1 MKVLVINCGS
11 SSLKFKLYD
20 LPADNTAALMAEG
33 LVEEIGREKSKFS
46 YRDTRSPD
54 KIVGDVVAKD
64 HTQAVAAMKDMLLD
78 AEHGLFKDKIEVDA
92 CGHRVV
98 HGRELFSNSALV
110 TPEVR
115 GAIEACIGIAP
126 LHNPP
131 NLAGIAACENIFPWS
146 APGRGLRHGFSP
158 DHAAACVHLRLA
170 QGPARRNHVRKY
182 GFHGTSH
189 EYVARRCAELMK
201 KDFAKLKII
210 TCHLGNGSSITAV
223 KDGQSYDTSM
233 GLTPLEGLLM
243 GTRTGDMD
251 PAVVLYI
258 MDKDKLS
265 PQEMNT
271 LLNSKSGVKGV
282 SGISND
288 MRQLIAKSKEGDAR
302 AQLALDMFDYRLIK
316 YIGSYVAAMAGC
328 DAIVFTG
335 GIGEND
341 VAMRARVLEP
351 LRFMGVEIDPERN
364 SSPAKEKVITRD
376 GSRICAWVVPT
387 NEELM
392 IARKTK
398 AIVEQ
403 GRVPVDSRLRLL
415 PVSESFTGRARRRSS
430 PRPESVR
437 PAKPWLPPQPVQ
449 VADRAPARPRWPWRV
464 HSQFRAG
471 SCLAGASP
479 GTAVHPS
486 ANEAHRWQ
494 DRSSALP

>member
-20 LPADNTAALMAEG
+20 LPADDGATMMAEG
-33 LVEEIGREKSKFS
+33 VVEEIGREKSKFS

-115 GAIEACIGIAP
+115 GAIEECIGIAP

-131 NLAGIAACENIFPWS
+131 NLAGIAACEKIFP
-146 APGRGLRHGFSP
+146 GLPQVAVFDTAFHQTMPPHVYTYGLP
-158 DHAAACVHLRLA
+158 KDQLD
-170 QGPARRNHVRKY
+170 RNHVRKY

-201 KDFAKLKII
+201 KDYTKIKII

-223 KDGQSYDTSM
+223 KNGQSFDTSM

-288 MRQLIAKSKEGDAR
+288 MRQIIAKAKEGDAR
-302 AQLALDMFDYRLIK
+302 AQLALDMFDYRLVK

-341 VAMRARVLEP
+341 VPMRARVLAP
-351 LRFMGVEIDPERN
+351 LRFMGVEIDPDRN
-364 SSPAKEKVITRD
+364 SSAAKEKVITRED
-376 GSRICAWVVPT
+376 SRISAWVVPT

-403 GRVPVDSRLRLL
+403 GRS
-415 PVSESFTGRARRRSS
+415 T
-430 PRPESVR
+430 VR
-437 PAKPWLPPQPVQ
+437 
-449 VADRAPARPRWPWRV
+449 
-464 HSQFRAG
+464 
-471 SCLAGASP
+471 
-479 GTAVHPS
+479 
-486 ANEAHRWQ
+486 
-494 DRSSALP
+494 

>member
-20 LPADNTAALMAEG
+20 LPADTATLMAEG
-33 LVEEIGREKSKFS
+33 VVEEIGREKSKFS
-46 YRDTRSPD
+46 YRDSRSPE

-78 AEHGLFKDKIEVDA
+78 AEHGLFKDKIDVDA

-115 GAIEACIGIAP
+115 RAIEDCIGIAP

-131 NLAGIAACENIFPWS
+131 NLAGIAACEKIFP
-146 APGRGLRHGFSP
+146 GLPQVAVFDTAFHQTMPPHVYTYGLP
-158 DHAAACVHLRLA
+158 KDQLD
-170 QGPARRNHVRKY
+170 RNHVRKY

-201 KDFAKLKII
+201 KDFAQIKII

-223 KDGQSYDTSM
+223 KNGQSFDTSM

-271 LLNSKSGVKGV
+271 LLNSKSGIKGV

-288 MRQLIAKSKEGDAR
+288 MRQVIAKAKEGDAR
-302 AQLALDMFDYRLIK
+302 AKLALDMFDYRLIK
-316 YIGSYVAAMAGC
+316 YIGSYVAAMGGC
-328 DAIVFTG
+328 DAVVFTG

-341 VAMRARVLEP
+341 AAMRARVLEP
-351 LRFMGVEIDPERN
+351 LQFIGIDMDPARN
-364 SSPAKEKVITRD
+364 SSDAKEKVITRD
-376 GSRICAWVVPT
+376 GSRISVWVVPT

-403 GRVPVDSRLRLL
+403 GR
-415 PVSESFTGRARRRSS
+415 
-430 PRPESVR
+430 SVVR
-437 PAKPWLPPQPVQ
+437 
-449 VADRAPARPRWPWRV
+449 
-464 HSQFRAG
+464 
-471 SCLAGASP
+471 
-479 GTAVHPS
+479 
-486 ANEAHRWQ
+486 
-494 DRSSALP
+494 

>member
-20 LPADNTAALMAEG
+20 LPADDTASLMAEG

-54 KIVGDVVAKD
+54 KIVGDVVARD

-115 GAIEACIGIAP
+115 RAIEDCIGIAP

-131 NLAGIAACENIFPWS
+131 NLAGIAACEKIFP
-146 APGRGLRHGFSP
+146 GLPQVAVFDTAFHQTMPPHVYTYGLP
-158 DHAAACVHLRLA
+158 KDQLD
-170 QGPARRNHVRKY
+170 RNHVRKY

-201 KDFAKLKII
+201 KDFAQIKMI

-223 KDGQSYDTSM
+223 KNGQSFDTSM

-271 LLNSKSGVKGV
+271 LLNSKSGIKGV

-288 MRQLIAKSKEGDAR
+288 MRQVIAKAKEGDAR
-302 AQLALDMFDYRLIK
+302 AKLALDMFDYRLVK
-316 YIGSYVAAMAGC
+316 YIGSYVAAMGGC
-328 DAIVFTG
+328 DAVVFTG

-341 VAMRARVLEP
+341 AAMRARVLDP
-351 LRFMGVEIDPERN
+351 LRFIGVDMDPARN
-364 SSPAKEKVITRD
+364 SSDAKEKVITRD
-376 GSRICAWVVPT
+376 GSRISVWVVPT

-392 IARKTK
+392 IARKTR

-403 GRVPVDSRLRLL
+403 G
-415 PVSESFTGRARRRSS
+415 
-430 PRPESVR
+430 
-437 PAKPWLPPQPVQ
+437 
-449 VADRAPARPRWPWRV
+449 
-464 HSQFRAG
+464 
-471 SCLAGASP
+471 
-479 GTAVHPS
+479 
-486 ANEAHRWQ
+486 HR
-494 DRSSALP
+494 

>member
-20 LPADNTAALMAEG
+20 LPADDTASLMAEG

-46 YRDTRSPD
+46 YRDNRSPE

-115 GAIEACIGIAP
+115 RAIEECIGIAP

-131 NLAGIAACENIFPWS
+131 NLAGIAACEKIFP
-146 APGRGLRHGFSP
+146 GLPQVAVFDTAFHQTMPPHVYTYGLP
-158 DHAAACVHLRLA
+158 KDQLD
-170 QGPARRNHVRKY
+170 RNHVRKY

-201 KDFAKLKII
+201 KDFAQIKMI

-223 KDGQSYDTSM
+223 KNGQSFDTSM

-271 LLNSKSGVKGV
+271 LLNSRSGIKGV

-288 MRQLIAKSKEGDAR
+288 MRQVIAKAKEGDAR
-302 AQLALDMFDYRLIK
+302 AKLALDMFDYRLIK
-316 YIGSYVAAMAGC
+316 YIGSYVAAMGGC
-328 DAIVFTG
+328 EAVVFTG

-341 VAMRARVLEP
+341 AAMRARVLDP
-351 LRFMGVEIDPERN
+351 LQFIGIDMDPARN
-364 SSPAKEKVITRD
+364 SSDAKEKVITRD
-376 GSRICAWVVPT
+376 GSRISVWVVPT

-392 IARKTK
+392 IARKTR
-398 AIVEQ
+398 AIIEQ
-403 GRVPVDSRLRLL
+403 GR
-415 PVSESFTGRARRRSS
+415 
-430 PRPESVR
+430 SVVR
-437 PAKPWLPPQPVQ
+437 
-449 VADRAPARPRWPWRV
+449 
-464 HSQFRAG
+464 
-471 SCLAGASP
+471 
-479 GTAVHPS
+479 
-486 ANEAHRWQ
+486 
-494 DRSSALP
+494 

>member
-20 LPADNTAALMAEG
+20 LPAADTATLMAEG

-46 YRDTRSPD
+46 YRDSRSPD

-78 AEHGLFKDKIEVDA
+78 AEHGLFKEKIEVDA

-110 TPEVR
+110 TPTVR

-131 NLAGIAACENIFPWS
+131 NLAGIAACEKIFPDLPQV
-146 APGRGLRHGFSP
+146 AVFDTAFHQTMPPHVYTYGLP
-158 DHAAACVHLRLA
+158 KDQLD
-170 QGPARRNHVRKY
+170 RNHVRKY

-243 GTRTGDMD
+243 GSRTGDMD
-251 PAVVLYI
+251 PAAVLYI

-271 LLNSKSGVKGV
+271 LLNSKSGVRGV

-288 MRQLIAKSKEGDAR
+288 MRQVIAKAKEGDAR
-302 AQLALDMFDYRLIK
+302 AQLALDMFDYRLLK

-341 VAMRARVLEP
+341 LAMRARVLEP
-351 LRFMGVEIDPERN
+351 LRFMGVDIDPERN
-364 SSPAKEKVITRD
+364 SSPAKEKAITRD
-376 GSRICAWVVPT
+376 GSRICAWVIPT

-392 IARKTK
+392 IAQKTK

-403 GRVPVDSRLRLL
+403 
-415 PVSESFTGRARRRSS
+415 ERSS
-430 PRPESVR
+430 VR
-437 PAKPWLPPQPVQ
+437 
-449 VADRAPARPRWPWRV
+449 
-464 HSQFRAG
+464 
-471 SCLAGASP
+471 
-479 GTAVHPS
+479 
-486 ANEAHRWQ
+486 
-494 DRSSALP
+494 

>member
-20 LPADNTAALMAEG
+20 LPADDATLMAEG
-33 LVEEIGREKSKFS
+33 VVEEIGREKSKFS

-78 AEHGLFKDKIEVDA
+78 ADHGLFKDKIEVDA

-115 GAIEACIGIAP
+115 GAIEECIGIAP

-131 NLAGIAACENIFPWS
+131 NLAGIAACEKIFP
-146 APGRGLRHGFSP
+146 GLPQVAVFDTAFHQTMPPHVYTYGLP
-158 DHAAACVHLRLA
+158 KDQLD
-170 QGPARRNHVRKY
+170 RNHVRKY

-201 KDFAKLKII
+201 QDFAKIKII

-223 KDGQSYDTSM
+223 KNGQSFDTSM

-288 MRQLIAKSKEGDAR
+288 MRQIIAKAKEGDAR
-302 AQLALDMFDYRLIK
+302 AQLALDIFDYRLVK

-341 VAMRARVLEP
+341 VAMRSRVLDP
-351 LRFMGVEIDPERN
+351 LRFIGVDIDPARN
-364 SSPAKEKVITRD
+364 SSAAKEKVITRD
-376 GSRICAWVVPT
+376 GSRISAWVVPT

-403 GRVPVDSRLRLL
+403 GRSV
-415 PVSESFTGRARRRSS
+415 AR
-430 PRPESVR
+430 
-437 PAKPWLPPQPVQ
+437 
-449 VADRAPARPRWPWRV
+449 
-464 HSQFRAG
+464 
-471 SCLAGASP
+471 
-479 GTAVHPS
+479 
-486 ANEAHRWQ
+486 
-494 DRSSALP
+494 

>member
-20 LPADNTAALMAEG
+20 LPADDTPTLMAEG
-33 LVEEIGREKSKFS
+33 LVEEIGRDKSKFS
-46 YRDTRSPD
+46 YRDSRSPE
-54 KIVGDVVAKD
+54 KVVGDVVAKD

-78 AEHGLFKDKIEVDA
+78 AEHGLFKNKIEVDA

-115 GAIEACIGIAP
+115 GAIEECIGIAP

-131 NLAGIAACENIFPWS
+131 NLAGIAACEKIFP
-146 APGRGLRHGFSP
+146 GLPQVAVFDTAFHQTMPPHVYTYGLPR
-158 DHAAACVHLRLA
+158 DQLD
-170 QGPARRNHVRKY
+170 RNHVRKY

-210 TCHLGNGSSITAV
+210 TCHLGNGSSIAAV
-223 KDGQSYDTSM
+223 KHGQSFDTSM

-288 MRQLIAKSKEGDAR
+288 MRQLIAKAKEGDAR
-302 AQLALDMFDYRLIK
+302 AQLALDMFDYRLVK

-341 VAMRARVLEP
+341 VAMRARVLDP
-351 LRFMGVEIDPERN
+351 LRFVGVEIDPERN
-364 SSPAKEKVITRD
+364 SSAAKEKVITRD

-403 GRVPVDSRLRLL
+403 GRSL
-415 PVSESFTGRARRRSS
+415 
-430 PRPESVR
+430 VR
-437 PAKPWLPPQPVQ
+437 
-449 VADRAPARPRWPWRV
+449 
-464 HSQFRAG
+464 
-471 SCLAGASP
+471 
-479 GTAVHPS
+479 
-486 ANEAHRWQ
+486 
-494 DRSSALP
+494 

>member
-20 LPADNTAALMAEG
+20 LPADDTASLMAEG

-46 YRDTRSPD
+46 YKDTRSTD

-110 TPEVR
+110 TPKVR
-115 GAIEACIGIAP
+115 SAIEECIGIAP

-131 NLAGIAACENIFPWS
+131 NLAGIAACEKIFP
-146 APGRGLRHGFSP
+146 GLPQVAVFDTAFHQTMPPHVYTYGLP
-158 DHAAACVHLRLA
+158 YDQLE
-170 QGPARRNHVRKY
+170 RNHVRKY

-189 EYVARRCAELMK
+189 EYVARRCADLMK
-201 KDFAKLKII
+201 KDYTKIKLI

-223 KDGQSYDTSM
+223 NNGQSFDTSM

-265 PQEMNT
+265 PQEMNS

-282 SGISND
+282 SGVSND
-288 MRQLIAKSKEGDAR
+288 MRQIIAKAKEGDAR
-302 AQLALDMFDYRLIK
+302 AKLALDIFDYRLTK
-316 YIGSYVAAMAGC
+316 YIGSYVAGMGGC
-328 DAIVFTG
+328 DGIVFTG

-341 VAMRARVLEP
+341 VAMRGRVLEK
-351 LRFMGVEIDPERN
+351 LAFIGVDLDGERN
-364 SSPAKEKVITRD
+364 SSSAKEKVITRD
-376 GSRICAWVVPT
+376 SSRISAWVVPT

-392 IARKTK
+392 IAQKTK
-398 AIVEQ
+398 AIVE
-403 GRVPVDSRLRLL
+403 
-415 PVSESFTGRARRRSS
+415 
-430 PRPESVR
+430 
-437 PAKPWLPPQPVQ
+437 
-449 VADRAPARPRWPWRV
+449 
-464 HSQFRAG
+464 
-471 SCLAGASP
+471 
-479 GTAVHPS
+479 
-486 ANEAHRWQ
+486 
-494 DRSSALP
+494 AL

>member
-20 LPADNTAALMAEG
+20 LPADDTASLMAEG

-46 YRDTRSPD
+46 YRDSRSPD

-78 AEHGLFKDKIEVDA
+78 AEHGLFKEKIEVDA

-110 TPEVR
+110 TPTVR

-131 NLAGIAACENIFPWS
+131 NLAGIAACEKIFP
-146 APGRGLRHGFSP
+146 GLPQVAVFDTAFHQTMP
-158 DHAAACVHLRLA
+158 PHAYTYGLPKDQLD
-170 QGPARRNHVRKY
+170 RNHVRKY

-243 GTRTGDMD
+243 GSRTGDMD
-251 PAVVLYI
+251 PAAVLYI

-271 LLNSKSGVKGV
+271 LLNSKSGVRGV

-288 MRQLIAKSKEGDAR
+288 MRQLIAKAKEGDAR
-302 AQLALDMFDYRLIK
+302 AQLALDMFDYRLLK

-341 VAMRARVLEP
+341 LAMRARVLEP
-351 LRFMGVEIDPERN
+351 LRFMGVDIDPERN
-364 SSPAKEKVITRD
+364 SSPAKEKAITRD
-376 GSRICAWVVPT
+376 GSRICAWVIPT

-392 IARKTK
+392 IAQKTK

-403 GRVPVDSRLRLL
+403 
-415 PVSESFTGRARRRSS
+415 ERSS
-430 PRPESVR
+430 VR
-437 PAKPWLPPQPVQ
+437 
-449 VADRAPARPRWPWRV
+449 
-464 HSQFRAG
+464 
-471 SCLAGASP
+471 
-479 GTAVHPS
+479 
-486 ANEAHRWQ
+486 
-494 DRSSALP
+494 

>member
-20 LPADNTAALMAEG
+20 LPADDTASLMAEG

-46 YRDTRSPD
+46 YRDTRSPE

-78 AEHGLFKDKIEVDA
+78 AEHGLFKDKIAVDA

-115 GAIEACIGIAP
+115 RAIEECIGIAP

-131 NLAGIAACENIFPWS
+131 NLAGIAACEKIFP
-146 APGRGLRHGFSP
+146 GLPQVAVFDTAFHQTMPPHVYTYGLP
-158 DHAAACVHLRLA
+158 KDQLD
-170 QGPARRNHVRKY
+170 RNHVRKY

-201 KDFAKLKII
+201 KDFTKIKMI

-223 KDGQSYDTSM
+223 KNGQSFDTSM

-271 LLNSKSGVKGV
+271 LLNSRSGIKGV

-288 MRQLIAKSKEGDAR
+288 MRQVIAKAKEGDAR
-302 AQLALDMFDYRLIK
+302 AKLALDMFDYRLVK
-316 YIGSYVAAMAGC
+316 YIGSYVAAMGGC
-328 DAIVFTG
+328 DAVVFTG

-341 VAMRARVLEP
+341 AAMRARVLDP
-351 LRFMGVEIDPERN
+351 LRFIGVDMDPARN
-364 SSPAKEKVITRD
+364 SSDAKEKVITRD
-376 GSRICAWVVPT
+376 GSRISVWVVPT

-392 IARKTK
+392 IARKTR

-403 GRVPVDSRLRLL
+403 GR
-415 PVSESFTGRARRRSS
+415 
-430 PRPESVR
+430 SVVR
-437 PAKPWLPPQPVQ
+437 
-449 VADRAPARPRWPWRV
+449 
-464 HSQFRAG
+464 
-471 SCLAGASP
+471 
-479 GTAVHPS
+479 
-486 ANEAHRWQ
+486 
-494 DRSSALP
+494 

>member
-20 LPADNTAALMAEG
+20 LPADDTASLMAEG

-46 YRDTRSPD
+46 YRDTRSPE

-115 GAIEACIGIAP
+115 RAIEECIGIAP

-131 NLAGIAACENIFPWS
+131 NLAGIAACEKIFP
-146 APGRGLRHGFSP
+146 GLPQVAVFDTAFHQTMPPHVYTYGLP
-158 DHAAACVHLRLA
+158 KDQLD
-170 QGPARRNHVRKY
+170 RNHVRKY

-201 KDFAKLKII
+201 KDFAQIKII

-223 KDGQSYDTSM
+223 KNGQSFDTSM

-288 MRQLIAKSKEGDAR
+288 MRQVIAKAKEGDAR
-302 AQLALDMFDYRLIK
+302 AKLALDMFDYRLIK
-316 YIGSYVAAMAGC
+316 YIGSYVAAMGGC
-328 DAIVFTG
+328 DAVVFTG

-341 VAMRARVLEP
+341 AAMRARVLDP
-351 LRFMGVEIDPERN
+351 LRFIGVDMDPERN
-364 SSPAKEKVITRD
+364 SSDAKEKVITRD
-376 GSRICAWVVPT
+376 GSRISVWVVPT

-392 IARKTK
+392 IARKTR

-403 GRVPVDSRLRLL
+403 GR
-415 PVSESFTGRARRRSS
+415 
-430 PRPESVR
+430 SVVR
-437 PAKPWLPPQPVQ
+437 
-449 VADRAPARPRWPWRV
+449 
-464 HSQFRAG
+464 
-471 SCLAGASP
+471 
-479 GTAVHPS
+479 
-486 ANEAHRWQ
+486 
-494 DRSSALP
+494 